1 MKSLKTVLELD
12 FYGNLLTP
20 RMRDICELYLFD
32 DLSLAE
38 IAEQKEISRQAVH
51 DTVKRAS
58 AILDGYEEKLGLVE
72 RFKAEKSSVDEAIKL
87 MDVGNYQEAK
97 AKLIDIRNDIIT
109 E

>member
-87 MDVGNYQEAK
+87 KDAGNYQEAK

>member
-38 IAEQKEISRQAVH
+38 IAEDKNISRQAVH
-51 DTVKRAS
+51 DTVKRGFAM
-58 AILDGYEEKLGLVE
+58 LDAYEEKLGLVN
-72 RFKAEKSSVDEAIKL
+72 RFEQEKASIEEVI
-87 MDVGNYQEAK
+87 
-97 AKLIDIRNDIIT
+97 KLIDSGSYKEAKSMLNDMKSNLIT